1 MATRLVL
8 FCVSFYSAFSL
19 AGLGTFC
26 YHCPAA
32 VRRVGYSFFAHPQIE
47 LRPLVLCNRQSVS
60 LSSPISRTRPNR
72 ILILAG
78 DPARTL
84 AMAVNRTSAQLFPSA
99 AQFFSHSV
107 IEKSDIA
114 YFLIINE
121 NDWIL
126 SPIWI

>member
-78 DPARTL
+78 GSCEDVGHGREQDIST
-84 AMAVNRTSAQLFPSA
+84 T
-99 AQFFSHSV
+99 FSFCCSV
-107 IEKSDIA
+107 
-114 YFLIINE
+114 FLP
-121 NDWIL
+121 L
-126 SPIWI
+126 SY